1 MYVSIKGMVL
11 YFSATGN
18 TEYAAKETIAESGE
32 IIKAGGQLKSRHVWA
47 AENVHKTGGV
57 TGASPR

>member
-1 MYVSIKGMVL
+1 MVL